1 MIRVVS
7 RDHCFYVEESEK
19 KNPTK
24 HDRRKS
30 SYGRVIV
37 MCLLFQMLKTP
48 FSHKLTFS

>member
-7 RDHCFYVEESEK
+7 RDRCFYVEESEK
-19 KNPTK
+19 NPPTK

-37 MCLLFQMLKTP
+37 MCLMLETP